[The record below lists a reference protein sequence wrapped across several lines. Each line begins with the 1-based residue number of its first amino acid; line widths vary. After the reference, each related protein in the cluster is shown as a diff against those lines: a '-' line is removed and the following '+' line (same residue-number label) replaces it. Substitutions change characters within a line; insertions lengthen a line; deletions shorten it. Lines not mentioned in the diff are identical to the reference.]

1 MLGYG
6 VNAYFNIL
14 KYLGYMFF
22 MVTLFS
28 SPIYVIYSCN
38 TVNMLTGSI
47 NKFSLGNLGGSD
59 IIKSNRMLS
68 KNATLECR
76 NNLVMVND
84 STYLWDEKF
93 YDYGLI
99 NK

>member
-1 MLGYG
+1 
-6 VNAYFNIL
+6 
-14 KYLGYMFF
+14 
-22 MVTLFS
+22 
-28 SPIYVIYSCN
+28 
-38 TVNMLTGSI
+38 MLTGTL

-59 IIKSNRMLS
+59 IIKSNHKLS

-76 NNLVMVND
+76 AGLIMLND
-84 STYLWDEKF
+84 SNYLWDEKF